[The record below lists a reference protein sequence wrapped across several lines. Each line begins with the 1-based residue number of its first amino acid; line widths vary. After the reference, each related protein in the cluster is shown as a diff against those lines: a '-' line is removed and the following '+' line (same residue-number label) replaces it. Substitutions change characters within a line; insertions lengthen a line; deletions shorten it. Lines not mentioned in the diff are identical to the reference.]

1 MTPPFQ
7 RFHIR
12 FIEKTLSRTKCEQ
25 FSGREYGIK
34 KHGHI
39 SYFSFVFECTLAS
52 NLTIKCS
59 SARKKN
65 VPIVGIHYLETGL
78 LIFNQISGTQQFV
91 SVD

>member
-25 FSGREYGIK
+25 FSRTGIWDIK

-39 SYFSFVFECTLAS
+39 SYVSFVFECTLAS

-59 SARKKN
+59 SSQKI
-65 VPIVGIHYLETGL
+65 VPIVDIHYLETGSL
-78 LIFNQISGTQQFV
+78 TFNRINGTQQFV